1 MRCGPAGKVPEF
13 EHLTERNYG
22 PSSKMLTKI
31 KDWVI
36 VSLTVKV
43 LCFLQD
49 TLRSSP
55 AENKAMKR
63 ASLVGVSTTTF
74 FYILC
79 GCIGY
84 AAFGNNAPGDFLT
97 DFGFFEPFWLI
108 DFANACIAVHLI
120 GAYQVKPKTIKRD
133 LFFFSHFLSVG

>member
-1 MRCGPAGKVPEF
+1 M
-13 EHLTERNYG
+13 
-22 PSSKMLTKI
+22 
-31 KDWVI
+31 
-36 VSLTVKV
+36 KV

-120 GAYQVKPKTIKRD
+120 GAYQVKPKTKKRD
-133 LFFFSHFLSVG
+133 RFFFLTFSWLANETNHITFSGVRAADIPVC